1 MDIFRTAYV
10 YVRDTFAGE
19 LKETDEGYT
28 FVYDKDYLAGE
39 NPQAVSLTLPMHETP
54 YF

>member
-19 LKETDEGYT
+19 LKETDEG
-28 FVYDKDYLAGE
+28 
-39 NPQAVSLTLPMHETP
+39 LPMHETP